1 MTARPVSQAGIVKID
16 QLAEKLRQRG
26 VPTPLLRRTYEIFYN
41 AGALV
46 MGFKFYYV
54 SLARLKNPM
63 SFLGTLILKSIRAYF
78 GKETTK
84 LINYGGVSCKFY

>member
-1 MTARPVSQAGIVKID
+1 MTARPVYQAGIAKID

-26 VPTPLLRRTYEIFYN
+26 VPAPLLRRTQEILYN
-41 AGALV
+41 VGALV
-46 MGFKFYYV
+46 TGFKFYCV
-54 SLARLKNPM
+54 SLARFKNPM
-63 SFLGTLILKSIRAYF
+63 SFLGTPILKSVRAYS